1 MTCLRV
7 GRGAPGMQSL
17 WIVVMLGWVDLLAML
32 YKWSQWTCFLIMQ
45 GLSEIISVVIGT
57 QSGLCHLFMLTQG
70 KPCKGMWHYPE
81 CWMYCTNWLVSI
93 FMGKYHLT
101 KFDAYFGLDIISSL
115 RTHPTLR
122 LVVTGRRW
130 LCILCFVF
138 IMVMTWT
145 SSVTPASLEQYSQ
158 AANCSQQGDLW
169 AVFASQSLAFP
180 TYVPVGDLRL
190 LYSHRLYIGTV
201 WTTLKLLYADFM
213 LHLHCNFHQK
223 NPMLIRKNC
232 FNMHLSITG

>member
-1 MTCLRV
+1 
-7 GRGAPGMQSL
+7 
-17 WIVVMLGWVDLLAML
+17 
-32 YKWSQWTCFLIMQ
+32 MQ
-45 GLSEIISVVIGT
+45 GLSEIIPVVIGT

-81 CWMYCTNWLVSI
+81 CWMYCTHWLVSI

-122 LVVTGRRW
+122 LVVTGRSW

-145 SSVTPASLEQYSQ
+145 SSVTPASLEQYITQPFAPNRGFVSRDSL
-158 AANCSQQGDLW
+158 CISISCLPDLCTCRW
-169 AVFASQSLAFP
+169 FEV
-180 TYVPVGDLRL
+180 T
-190 LYSHRLYIGTV
+190 
-201 WTTLKLLYADFM
+201 W
-213 LHLHCNFHQK
+213 
-223 NPMLIRKNC
+223 
-232 FNMHLSITG
+232 